1 MGAQI
6 WLVIINHFGNF
17 VIFFIRQVISYTY
30 DRSNSLF
37 TSFYFFFFFA
47 TGYCSPNLVFILLSD
62 IFDCITLEN
71 CDPLFTFVEEKV
83 STWTMVSQDLQ
94 VIAHK

>member
-1 MGAQI
+1 MI
-6 WLVIINHFGNF
+6 EVTL
-17 VIFFIRQVISYTY
+17 Y
-30 DRSNSLF
+30 SLP
-37 TSFYFFFFFA
+37 FFFFFFFFFV